1 MSEIDQKYIQDKF
14 IEYCKVNTRSDEHS
28 TSIPT
33 TIGQV
38 DLLKIIEKELE
49 KLGLEDISFSEE
61 DSYLVGKVPATSY
74 RKVTPI
80 GFVAHVD
87 TADFNA
93 ENIKPL
99 VHQNY
104 DQNYDGKDIL
114 LKEGR
119 VLSTSEFP
127 SLKKHI
133 GETLITTDGTT
144 LLGADDKA
152 GIAGLLGM
160 LKYLK
165 ENSDLEHGDIW
176 VAFGPDEEIGRGA
189 ARFNVD
195 RFPVEFAYTLDNGDP
210 GDIAFETFN
219 AAAAT
224 IDFHGT
230 VVHPGEAYGL
240 MVNAALLASEF
251 IQALPASEVPENS
264 KDFDG
269 YFMVLSNT
277 GNVDHAQIQLIIRDF
292 DTDSFEQKKKLI
304 TSTVDKLN
312 KKYGTHRVTFE
323 MHDQYRS
330 PGDLIKEHPYVVN
343 LVLHAYKS
351 VGLQPKVIPF
361 RGGTDG
367 DFISEKGIPTP
378 NLFNGGANF
387 HGPYEYVTTESM
399 ALLTKTLIEIAKQH
413 VLLNDRRDESPLKRE
428 Y

>member
-1 MSEIDQKYIQDKF
+1 MPEIDQKYIQDKF
-14 IEYCKVNTRSDEHS
+14 IEYCKVNTRSDEQS
-28 TSIPT
+28 TTVPT
-33 TIGQV
+33 TVGQV

-49 KLGLEDISFSEE
+49 KLGLEEISFSEE
-61 DSYLVGKVPATSY
+61 DSYLVGKLKKTT
-74 RKVTPI
+74 KKEVTPI

-99 VHQNY
+99 IH
-104 DQNYDGKDIL
+104 QNYDGKDIF

-127 SLKKHI
+127 SLKKHL
-133 GETLITTDGTT
+133 GETLITADGTT

-160 LKYLK
+160 LKFLK
-165 ENSDLEHGDIW
+165 ENPDLEHGDLW
-176 VAFGPDEEIGRGA
+176 VAFGPDEEIGKGA
-189 ARFNVD
+189 ARFNVE

-224 IDFHGT
+224 IDFHGI

-240 MVNAALLASEF
+240 MINAALIASEF

-264 KDFDG
+264 KDFD
-269 YFMVLSNT
+269 
-277 GNVDHAQIQLIIRDF
+277 
-292 DTDSFEQKKKLI
+292 TDGFEQKKKLI
-304 TSTVDKLN
+304 TGTVDKLN
-312 KKYGTHRVTFE
+312 KKYGANRVTFE

-351 VGLQPKVIPF
+351 LGLEPKIIPF

-399 ALLTKTLIEIAKQH
+399 ALLAKTLIEITKQH
-413 VLLNDRRDESPLKRE
+413 VLLNDKRDESPLKRK